1 MFWVKGV
8 MDICLLVLAFLL
20 GRKISYDVFSLLL
33 VRVLLH
39 MMLASA
45 RIYVGQENIGC
56 YVFILLCW
64 EVLANDVSQC
74 SHLRWARKFSMT
86 RFPCSFC
93 RGVLANDVC
102 ECSHGCW
109 AIKYRIT

>member
-20 GRKISYDVFSLLL
+20 GRNISYDVFSLLL

-74 SHLRWARKFSMT
+74 SHLRWARRFSMT
-86 RFPCSFC
+86 RFPCFFC

>member
-20 GRKISYDVFSLLL
+20 GRKISYDVLSLLL

-45 RIYVGQENIGC
+45 RI
-56 YVFILLCW
+56 
-64 EVLANDVSQC
+64 
-74 SHLRWARKFSMT
+74 
-86 RFPCSFC
+86 
-93 RGVLANDVC
+93 
-102 ECSHGCW
+102 
-109 AIKYRIT
+109 